1 MTHLL
6 SGRASRRRGAR
17 PEPGRV
23 TRHGLRAQRGRRIW
37 LTHTFSAGAPLL
49 RPRSRSTGCVDRNP
63 VRHRQPCVRRRPY
76 RSLCTG
82 TTPRD
87 RKDELCGL
95 SLHAG
100 PRGDPVALC
109 PRATTL
115 HPHLGIT
122 LWIAVARAVDGS
134 SEVGGQP
141 VSIAGT
147 ASCCLPSSTGHRVR
161 PPPVPPRPPHP
172 DTASDQRGRAP
183 STLPTGPVT
192 AVGVLCSG
200 IQERRSGVDGG
211 RRPFLERV
219 PQGRDDTCRPEALRW
234 VSPLRVHPG
243 TTAAS
248 GRRTHN
254 APPAAAGGS
263 ESSTQRERSS

>member
-6 SGRASRRRGAR
+6 SGRAPRRRGAWT
-17 PEPGRV
+17 ESG
-23 TRHGLRAQRGRRIW
+23 A
-37 LTHTFSAGAPLL
+37 SAL
-49 RPRSRSTGCVDRNP
+49 RPPP
-63 VRHRQPCVRRRPY
+63 VH

-82 TTPRD
+82 TTPRN
-87 RKDELCGL
+87 RRHKLCGL
-95 SLHAG
+95 SLSAG
-100 PRGDPVALC
+100 PPRDPVALR

-122 LWIAVARAVDGS
+122 LWIAAARPVDGS

-147 ASCCLPSSTGHRVR
+147 AARCLPSSTGHRIR

-172 DTASDQRGRAP
+172 DTAPDQPGHAP

-192 AVGVLCSG
+192 AVGVLCSE
-200 IQERRSGVDGG
+200 IQERRSGVDGV
-211 RRPFLERV
+211 RRPFPERV
-219 PQGRDDTCRPEALRW
+219 PQGRDDTRRPEALRW
-234 VSPLRVHPG
+234 VSPLRVLPG